1 MDDRFAVLRT
11 GLKIEE
17 EPTQNVENSFYSQRQ
32 IPFDKAMDLA
42 AESLQF
48 TLLAADCEF
57 GVADDRCDLL
67 AAVCVVKMIDNKG
80 NKYKFQ
86 SSTRTD

>member
-1 MDDRFAVLRT
+1 M
-11 GLKIEE
+11 LKIH
-17 EPTQNVENSFYSQRQ
+17 SIHSG
-32 IPFDKAMDLA
+32 IPLDKAMDLA

-67 AAVCVVKMIDNKG
+67 AALCVVKMIDKKG
-80 NKYKFQ
+80 KKYKSLEFN
-86 SSTRTD
+86 TKRGNELVNLG

>member
-1 MDDRFAVLRT
+1 M
-11 GLKIEE
+11 LKIHSIHSGKFLLINL
-17 EPTQNVENSFYSQRQ
+17 T
-32 IPFDKAMDLA
+32 

-67 AAVCVVKMIDNKG
+67 AAVCVVKMIDKKG
-80 NKYKFQ
+80 KKYKFQ
-86 SSTRTD
+86 SSTELIE